1 MKANQLNC
9 QNCEE
14 PFEEGFKF
22 CPNCGQ
28 KTNEEL
34 TIGVLFY
41 NTISN
46 YFSFDARFLKSFFP
60 LLFKPGHLANRFLEG
75 KRLLYLH
82 PAQMYL
88 FVSVIFFFLFSFTVN
103 DFIEEA
109 NKTNEKLSTSEGF
122 KIIDNKQ
129 QKALDS
135 IMKSALKKPLMV
147 GGDSINLPQNETQK
161 IVDSISN
168 SLSKNTV
175 PSSMNLGINK
185 KRLDSLRSAGLDE
198 NAIYKEMGMKDDANF
213 LTKGFYKTLVS
224 LADGKGFGILIKRFV
239 DAIPIAMFFLLP
251 IFALILKVFYYRRG
265 PYAYHLVFSFYFFSF
280 LFTVF
285 GILLGV
291 NRFIV
296 EIPTSINVLIAFS
309 TFLYFYIAI
318 LNFYKRNWFFTFIKS
333 GVAAFVFL
341 LIVLPFTFAIL
352 SAFALVN
359 A

>member
-28 KTNEEL
+28 KTDEKL

-122 KIIDNKQ
+122 KIIDDKQ

-147 GGDSINLPQNETQK
+147 DGDSINLPQNETQK
-161 IVDSISN
+161 LVDSISS
-168 SLSKNTV
+168 SLSKNTG

-198 NAIYKEMGMKDDANF
+198 NAIYKEMGMEDDANF
-213 LTKGFYKTLVS
+213 LS
-224 LADGKGFGILIKRFV
+224 C
-239 DAIPIAMFFLLP
+239 
-251 IFALILKVFYYRRG
+251 
-265 PYAYHLVFSFYFFSF
+265 
-280 LFTVF
+280 
-285 GILLGV
+285 
-291 NRFIV
+291 
-296 EIPTSINVLIAFS
+296 E
-309 TFLYFYIAI
+309 
-318 LNFYKRNWFFTFIKS
+318 
-333 GVAAFVFL
+333 
-341 LIVLPFTFAIL
+341 LIVLFNSEPSDVPQNVTVVALNASSAYLSWIPPPLEDRNGIIIGYVVRVSGVNTDEEIELSVVDLHTTVVGLHPFYSYRFSVAAVTVATGPFNNPIGL
-352 SAFALVN
+352 SLPESGTQLYIKKVW
-359 A
+359 